1 MFEIVR
7 VLNHNAVLVKQKENL
22 YLVLEKGV
30 GFSRKAEDVIELSS
44 DIKKFQLQS
53 ETRRGNSEEIIE
65 RLDTKYLEISSEI
78 IEMAEQTLGKLDH
91 NILLPLADHIAFAVE
106 RMKKG
111 MTISNPFTHE
121 LSLLNPEEYEAA
133 LKSKDIIL
141 EKTGFEFDEDELGY
155 ITLHL
160 HCARTSQEVD
170 ESMQMAILIKDSIG
184 EIEDRFNTK
193 IDVTSVAYSRLLT
206 HMRYLIARIK
216 SNEKLYLDMGEYVR
230 SQFPIAYEVATDII
244 KQVAKIMNT
253 PIEEIEVGY
262 LAIHIQR
269 ICEVNKE

>member
-1 MFEIVR
+1 MFEIVK
-7 VLNHNAVLVKQKENL
+7 VLNHNAILVKNENGFH
-22 YLVLEKGV
+22 LVLEKGV
-30 GFSRKAEDVIELSS
+30 GFAKKVEEQIELSK
-44 DIKKFQLQS
+44 DTKMYQLQA
-53 ETRRGNSEEIIE
+53 ETKRGNSEELIQRI
-65 RLDTKYLEISSEI
+65 DTKYLELSSLI
-78 IEMAEQTLGKLDH
+78 IEMAEKTLGKLDH

-106 RMKKG
+106 RMKRN

-133 LKSKDIIL
+133 SNAKDLIL
-141 EKTGFEFDEDELGY
+141 EKTGYEFDEEELGY

-170 ESMQMAILIKDSIG
+170 ESMQMAILIKESVG
-184 EIEDRFNTK
+184 EIEERFHTK

-206 HMRYLIARIK
+206 HMRYLMARIRNK
-216 SNEKLYLDMGEYVR
+216 EKLYLDMGEYVR
-230 SQFPIAYEVATDII
+230 SQFPMAYEVATDII
-244 KQVAKIMNT
+244 KEVARILNT

>member
-1 MFEIVR
+1 MFEIVK
-7 VLNHNAVLVKQKENL
+7 VLNHNAILVKNKNGF
-22 YLVLEKGV
+22 YLVLEKGI
-30 GFSRKAEDVIELSS
+30 GFSKKSEDVVELSS
-44 DIKKFQLQS
+44 DTKKFQLQA
-53 ETRRGNSEEIIE
+53 ETKRGNSEELIQRIDTAYLELSSLIIE
-65 RLDTKYLEISSEI
+65 I
-78 IEMAEQTLGKLDH
+78 AEQTLGKLDH

-133 LKSKDIIL
+133 CKAKGLIL
-141 EKTGFEFDEDELGY
+141 EKTGYEFDAEELGY

-170 ESMQMAILIKDSIG
+170 KGMQIAILIKDSVE
-184 EIEDRFNTK
+184 EIEKRFDTK

-206 HMRYLIARIK
+206 HMRYLLARIQNK
-216 SNEKLYLDMGEYVR
+216 EKLYLDMGEYVR
-230 SQFPIAYEVATDII
+230 SQFPMAYEVARDII
-244 KQVAKIMNT
+244 KEVARLLDT